1 MEQDIMTERTTR
13 SMAADVPEPDPGPAP
28 TPPDPTPDPPA
39 PPATGAPA
47 GRGRLLQEYGVY
59 AALVLLVGYN
69 LVFTENFASL
79 GNLNTQLVQVTPVLI
94 AALGMALVIGTEGVD
109 LSVGSVMALAA
120 ALLPLYL
127 GYGLVPALV
136 MALLGGVLCGLFSG
150 TLVAVV
156 GIQPIVAT
164 LALLV
169 GGRGLAL
176 VLADGQLKDIRNPT
190 LLELGDGDVAGVP
203 IVVLIAAGLTVL
215 VGILVRYTTF
225 GRQLVAVGG
234 NRSAS
239 ALAGLPVRRVLI
251 LTYIISG
258 VLAAIAGIVATAR
271 LTASDPS
278 AIGQL
283 VELAAITA
291 VVVGGTPLSG
301 GRVRVL
307 GTVAGALLMQLISA
321 TLIKNNLPVSA
332 SLVVQ
337 AAIIVVAVFLQR
349 SRRGGGG

>member
-1 MEQDIMTERTTR
+1 LGI
-13 SMAADVPEPDPGPAP
+13 
-28 TPPDPTPDPPA
+28 
-39 PPATGAPA
+39 
-47 GRGRLLQEYGVY
+47 
-59 AALVLLVGYN
+59 LVLYN
-69 LVFTENFASL
+69 LAFTENFATL
-79 GNLNTQLVQVTPVLI
+79 ANLNTQLVQVTPILI

-109 LSVGSVMALAA
+109 LSVGSVMALSA

-127 GYGLVPALV
+127 GYGLMPAILV
-136 MALLGGVLCGLFSG
+136 ALLGGALCGIFSG

-176 VLADGQLKDIRNPT
+176 VLADGRLKDIRNPMM
-190 LLELGDGDVAGVP
+190 LELGSGSVLGIP
-203 IVVLIAAGLTVL
+203 IVVLIAAGLTL
-215 VGILVRYTTF
+215 VVGFLVRYTTF

-239 ALAGLPVRRVLI
+239 VLAGLPVRRTLI
-251 LTYIISG
+251 VTYVISG

-283 VELAAITA
+283 AELSAITA
-291 VVVGGTPLSG
+291 VVVGGTPLNG
-301 GRVRVL
+301 GRVRIL

-321 TLIKNNLPVSA
+321 TLIKHNLPTSA
-332 SLVVQ
+332 ALVVQ
-337 AAIIVVAVFLQR
+337 AAIIVVAVLLQR
-349 SRRGGGG
+349 PRLGGGG